1 MAKVSELKERARAYE
16 KEGEHEKALKIYLH
30 VLSHLEGSPAI
41 KRELPMYVKAGDLQI
56 RLEDTAGAIASYE
69 KAAEQ
74 YAEHGSAK
82 SVIALAAKVLRVDP
96 MKADFHLVHT
106 RALIDHGH
114 IAAARDVLADYAD
127 RSGLEKTQEALRA
140 LEGQEDH
147 NARPLLE
154 MILDSAE
161 RGERASTEETAK
173 RVSVQLGAL
182 VTLDDPPAEEEADTE
197 QPVGEDREEEEEQG
211 EDEEDEEDE
220 EEEESEELESKP
232 VFDPRSMFET
242 VERLSTIEAPP
253 LDLGG
258 GLLSS
263 DGESL
268 VEHGT
273 PPPLDDGPAPPEP
286 IAPPQEAEPVAPPP
300 TPEPVSSGPKESGG
314 GDLTFEPDGSA
325 FAAQPVGP
333 KSDPV
338 RPRSDPFMPP
348 SDPPPRR
355 AHAARA
361 PSGVLTQRS
370 DKKGIPVWVW
380 GAAGVVVIGGG
391 VVFVMMR
398 SGGETAP
405 TIPPAIVDTTPPPQP
420 VATVDTSALGLTVDS
435 AVLDPN
441 DSLALALGGSLDSLT
456 AGDSA
461 LLDSIRV
468 PAGSLAVGDSATG
481 GPATDTTG
489 PPVVAPA
496 PATAGPAYIIDGS
509 TVQDVV
515 QYSRQGR
522 SGWRTIQTLSTGER
536 VTVETTMANVNDP
549 NEMDQGATNVTS
561 DADGSVGTTR
571 IDNLIVT
578 VTGSVSEAS
587 MRELLTLL
595 AEHNQ

>member
-56 RLEDTAGAIASYE
+56 RLGDRADAIASYE

-82 SVIALAAKVLRVDP
+82 SVIALAGKVLRVDP

-114 IAAARDVLADYAD
+114 VAAARDVLADYAD
-127 RSGLEKTQEALRA
+127 RSGLEKTQEALQA
-140 LEGQEDH
+140 LEGHEDQS
-147 NARPLLE
+147 AKPLLE

-161 RGERASTEETAK
+161 RGERASTEEAAK

-182 VTLDDPPAEEEADTE
+182 VTLDDPLAEEESDTE
-197 QPVGEDREEEEEQG
+197 PAGEDQ
-211 EDEEDEEDE
+211 EEDE
-220 EEEESEELESKP
+220 EEQEESEALESRP
-232 VFDPRSMFET
+232 TVDPASMFET

-258 GLLSS
+258 DVASPGKEPLF
-263 DGESL
+263 
-268 VEHGT
+268 EHGT

-314 GDLTFEPDGSA
+314 GDLTLEPDGSA

-333 KSDPV
+333 KSAPV

-355 AHAARA
+355 AHALRA

-370 DKKGIPVWVW
+370 EKKGIPVWVW

-391 VVFVMMR
+391 AVFVMMR
-398 SGGETAP
+398 GGGETAP
-405 TIPPAIVDTTPPPQP
+405 TVPPAIVDTTSSPQP
-420 VATVDTSALGLTVDS
+420 VATVDTSALGLTIDS
-435 AVLDPN
+435 AILDPS

-468 PAGSLAVGDSATG
+468 TAGSLAEGDSATG
-481 GPATDTTG
+481 GPATDTTA

-536 VTVETTMANVNDP
+536 VTVETTMADVNDP